1 MKNSQYKSINIL
13 LNFLDYEYNEEK
25 CKSVYSRINSTGFL
39 KFILHFYLNIL
50 NLFSNF
56 SFFIN
61 LNKNFILFK
70 FLTGIVILVFESENE
85 SFVKKIKNEV
95 NTDLNK
101 IYDIAVVGSG
111 PGGSIAS
118 LRSLERGKSV
128 VLIESGAKY
137 LPGTIKHHSLDQ
149 TTKQFKK
156 QGLNFCYGNIPMLFT
171 EGETYGGG
179 SEVNS
184 GLYFKLTE
192 PYRSTFL
199 KKCNIEEDEWQ
210 HFEKIVE
217 QKISVQKSPKGS
229 LDNIKSAL
237 LDGSKNKGLVCEEV
251 PRWRSYE
258 PVEEHKSM
266 QVTYLKESEEKDID
280 IFTESKV
287 IKILPKKDYIEIIT
301 ISKNKKN
308 SIRAKN
314 IVLSAGTIGTPQILK
329 NSGLIK
335 DKLYFNFH
343 PMNRAVVEYKE
354 VVNGGDLFP
363 PLQAWTS
370 DYIYKFGY
378 SVSTYPYVKATLAS
392 FGKTKKLPKEGKL
405 VSYFSSTVL
414 ENSNG
419 RLLNIFG
426 NLIPIC
432 YISKEDRK
440 KIKKGFSI
448 LLDLLKST
456 NINDIWPKSEVSPM
470 TTVHVFGS
478 IPLGISKDI
487 GELGELAK
495 DNRIKICDAS
505 LLPQAPWGN
514 PQAVVMVLNEIL
526 MNKWLDKNF

>member
-1 MKNSQYKSINIL
+1 M
-13 LNFLDYEYNEEK
+13 
-25 CKSVYSRINSTGFL
+25 
-39 KFILHFYLNIL
+39 
-50 NLFSNF
+50 
-56 SFFIN
+56 
-61 LNKNFILFK
+61 
-70 FLTGIVILVFESENE
+70 
-85 SFVKKIKNEV
+85 
-95 NTDLNK
+95 
-101 IYDIAVVGSG
+101 
-111 PGGSIAS
+111 
-118 LRSLERGKSV
+118 
-128 VLIESGAKY
+128 
-137 LPGTIKHHSLDQ
+137 
-149 TTKQFKK
+149 
-156 QGLNFCYGNIPMLFT
+156 
-171 EGETYGGG
+171 
-179 SEVNS
+179 
-184 GLYFKLTE
+184 
-192 PYRSTFL
+192 
-199 KKCNIEEDEWQ
+199 
-210 HFEKIVE
+210 
-217 QKISVQKSPKGS
+217 
-229 LDNIKSAL
+229 
-237 LDGSKNKGLVCEEV
+237 
-251 PRWRSYE
+251 
-258 PVEEHKSM
+258 
-266 QVTYLKESEEKDID
+266 
-280 IFTESKV
+280 
-287 IKILPKKDYIEIIT
+287 
-301 ISKNKKN
+301 
-308 SIRAKN
+308 
-314 IVLSAGTIGTPQILK
+314 SAGTIGTPQILK

-354 VVNGGDLFP
+354 VVNDGDLFP

-432 YISKEDRK
+432 YISKKDRK

-478 IPLGISKDI
+478 MPLGRNKDI
-487 GELGELAK
+487 GELGELNK

-526 MNKWLDKNF
+526 MNKWLDKKF

>member
-1 MKNSQYKSINIL
+1 MKNSKYKSLNIL
-13 LNFLDYEYNEEK
+13 LNFLNYEYNEEK
-25 CKSVYSRINSTGFL
+25 CKSVYSRINSTGL
-39 KFILHFYLNIL
+39 LSFILYFYLKIL
-50 NLFSNF
+50 NLFSSS

-61 LNKNFILFK
+61 LNKNFILFR

-85 SFVKKIKNEV
+85 STVKKIENEM
-95 NTDLNK
+95 NTDLDK

-118 LRSLERGKSV
+118 LRSLEKGKSV

-137 LPGTIKHHSLDQ
+137 LPGAIEHHSLDQ

-156 QGLNFCYGNIPMLFT
+156 KGLNFCYGNIPMLFT

-192 PYRSTFL
+192 PYRSSFL
-199 KKCNIEEDEWQ
+199 EKCNLEEEEWQ
-210 HFEKIVE
+210 YYEKIVE
-217 QKISVQKSPKGS
+217 QKISVQKSPQGS

-237 LDGSKNKGLVCEEV
+237 LEGSENKGLVCEEV
-251 PRWRSYE
+251 PRWRSYK
-258 PVEEHKSM
+258 PAEEHKSM
-266 QVTYLKESEEKDID
+266 QVTYLKESEEKGVD

-287 IKILPKKDYIEIIT
+287 VKILPKIDYIEIIIT
-301 ISKNKKN
+301 SKNKKN
-308 SIRAKN
+308 SIKAKN
-314 IVLSAGTIGTPQILK
+314 IVLSAGTIGTPQILR

-343 PMNRAVVEYKE
+343 PMNRAVVEYE
-354 VVNGGDLFP
+354 DVVNDGDLFP
-363 PLQAWTS
+363 PYQAWTT

-392 FGKTKKLPKEGKL
+392 LGKTNNLPIEGKL

-426 NLIPIC
+426 KLIPFC
-432 YISKEDRK
+432 YTSKKDRK
-440 KIKKGFSI
+440 KIEKGFNI

-456 NINDIWPKSEVSPM
+456 NINDIWPKSKVSPM

-478 IPLGISKDI
+478 MPLNISKDI
-487 GELGELAK
+487 GELGELK
-495 DNRIKICDAS
+495 NDNRIKICDAS
-505 LLPQAPWGN
+505 LLPYAPWGN

-526 MNKWLDKNF
+526 MNKWLKKNF